1 MSARDVEVVLVIAR
15 ADVKVA
21 EVEWREARS

>member
-1 MSARDVEVVLVIAR
+1 MSARVVVVVLVIAR
-15 ADVKVA
+15 ADTKVA